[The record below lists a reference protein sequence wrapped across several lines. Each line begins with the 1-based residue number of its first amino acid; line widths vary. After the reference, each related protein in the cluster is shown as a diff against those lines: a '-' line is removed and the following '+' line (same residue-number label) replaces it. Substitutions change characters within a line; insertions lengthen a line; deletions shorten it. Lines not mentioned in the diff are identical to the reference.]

1 MANKEPKAQRD
12 EDSAQQPR
20 QHTTPSSREQ
30 RSKTVED
37 HLKEREKISAKM
49 TKGR

>member
-12 EDSAQQPR
+12 DDSAQQPR
-20 QHTTPSSREQ
+20 QHKTPSPREQ

-37 HLKEREKISAKM
+37 HLKEREKIS
-49 TKGR
+49 TKITKER